1 MQNFIESCNIKMTY
15 KVAAYLRLSK
25 EEFSNEKESNS
36 ITNQKL
42 IVDNYL
48 KEHNE
53 YKLVDYYIDDG
64 YSGTNFNRPEF
75 QRMLE
80 DIKNKKIEVIIIK
93 DLSRLGR
100 NYIETGNFIEV
111 IFPGMGVS
119 VISVDENCEIDSSDY
134 YGDDYLPLKN
144 LFNDTYAKD
153 ISKKVRSALIVKKYN
168 GEFVGKLAPYGYIKD
183 PKDKHK
189 FLIDKN
195 VSHTI
200 KKIFNMILNGKSR
213 REVANFLNDN
223 DILTPSEYLKINT
236 EKDTTIMKK
245 WNPEM
250 VNSIL
255 RNENYTGT
263 LFQGKKRKLNY
274 RVNKKINIDKENWI
288 VTENH
293 HEAIINK
300 EKFDKV
306 QDILDRQTK
315 VNKDGSIDLLSG
327 FLKCKCCGS
336 NMVKRSS
343 KGKVYYYCSNYY
355 RKKSCENNK
364 SVSRSILDELIKKEL
379 NITDITRLNMDDNI
393 KYISVFS
400 NNKIEIVRR

>member
-1 MQNFIESCNIKMTY
+1 MKY

-42 IVDNYL
+42 IIDKYL
-48 KEHNE
+48 ENNKK
-53 YKLVDYYIDDG
+53 YVLVDYYIDDG

-80 DIKNKKIEVIIIK
+80 DIKNKKIDIIIIK

-100 NYIETGNFIEV
+100 NYIETGNYIEV
-111 IFPGMGVS
+111 IFPAMRVS
-119 VISVDENCEIDSSDY
+119 VISVDEDCEIDSSDY

-144 LFNDTYAKD
+144 LFNDMYAKD
-153 ISKKVRSALIVKKYN
+153 ISKKVRSSLIVKKYN
-168 GEFVGKLAPYGYIKD
+168 REFVGKLAPYGYIKD

-195 VSHTI
+195 VSHII
-200 KKIFNMILNGKSR
+200 KKIFDMILNGKSR
-213 REVANFLNDN
+213 REVADFLNNN

-236 EKDTTIMKK
+236 DKDTTIMKK

-255 RNENYTGT
+255 KNENYTGT

-274 RVNKKINIDKENWI
+274 RIDKKIKLDKENWI

-293 HEAIINK
+293 HEAIISK

-306 QDILDRQTK
+306 QEILDRKSK

-327 FLKCKCCGS
+327 ILKCKCCGS
-336 NMVKRSS
+336 NMIKRTS
-343 KGKVYYYCSNYY
+343 KGNVYYYCSNYY
-355 RKKSCENNK
+355 RTKNCKNNK
-364 SVSRSILDELIKKEL
+364 SISKSILEEFIKKEL
-379 NITDITRLNMDDNI
+379 NINEITRLNINNNI
-393 KYISVFS
+393 KYISVVS
-400 NNKIEIVRR
+400 NNEIEIIKTNGSDK

>member
-1 MQNFIESCNIKMTY
+1 MQRFN
-15 KVAAYLRLSK
+15 VAAYLRLSK

-42 IVDNYL
+42 IIDNYL
-48 KEHNE
+48 KEHKE
-53 YKLVDYYIDDG
+53 YELVDYYIDDG

-80 DIKNKKIEVIIIK
+80 DIKNKKIDIIIIK

-119 VISVDENCEIDSSDY
+119 VISVDENCEIDPSDY

-153 ISKKVRSALIVKKYN
+153 ISKKVRSSLIVKKYN

-195 VSHTI
+195 VAHII

-213 REVANFLNDN
+213 REVADFLNDN

-236 EKDTTIMKK
+236 DKDTTIMKK

-255 RNENYTGT
+255 RNENYIGT

-274 RVNKKINIDKENWI
+274 RIDKKIKLDKENWI

-293 HEAIINK
+293 HEAIISK
-300 EKFDKV
+300 EKFEKV
-306 QDILDRQTK
+306 QEILDRKSK
-315 VNKDGSIDLLSG
+315 VNKDGSIDILSG
-327 FLKCKCCGS
+327 ILKCKCCGS
-336 NMVKRSS
+336 NMIKRTS

-355 RKKSCENNK
+355 RTKKCENNK
-364 SVSRSILDELIKKEL
+364 SISKSKVEELIKKEL
-379 NITDITRLNMDDNI
+379 NITEITRLNINNNI
-393 KYISVFS
+393 KYISVVS
-400 NNKIEIVRR
+400 NNEIEIIKTNGSDK

>member
-1 MQNFIESCNIKMTY
+1 
-15 KVAAYLRLSK
+15 
-25 EEFSNEKESNS
+25 
-36 ITNQKL
+36 
-42 IVDNYL
+42 
-48 KEHNE
+48 
-53 YKLVDYYIDDG
+53 
-64 YSGTNFNRPEF
+64 
-75 QRMLE
+75 
-80 DIKNKKIEVIIIK
+80 
-93 DLSRLGR
+93 
-100 NYIETGNFIEV
+100 
-111 IFPGMGVS
+111 
-119 VISVDENCEIDSSDY
+119 
-134 YGDDYLPLKN
+134 
-144 LFNDTYAKD
+144 
-153 ISKKVRSALIVKKYN
+153 
-168 GEFVGKLAPYGYIKD
+168 
-183 PKDKHK
+183 
-189 FLIDKN
+189 
-195 VSHTI
+195 
-200 KKIFNMILNGKSR
+200 
-213 REVANFLNDN
+213 
-223 DILTPSEYLKINT
+223 
-236 EKDTTIMKK
+236 
-245 WNPEM
+245 M

-336 NMVKRSS
+336 NMLKRSS

-379 NITDITRLNMDDNI
+379 NITDITRLELENKV
-393 KYISVFS
+393 KYIYIDKDKNV
-400 NNKIEIVRR
+400 KIDFK

>member
-1 MQNFIESCNIKMTY
+1 
-15 KVAAYLRLSK
+15 
-25 EEFSNEKESNS
+25 
-36 ITNQKL
+36 
-42 IVDNYL
+42 
-48 KEHNE
+48 
-53 YKLVDYYIDDG
+53 
-64 YSGTNFNRPEF
+64 
-75 QRMLE
+75 
-80 DIKNKKIEVIIIK
+80 
-93 DLSRLGR
+93 
-100 NYIETGNFIEV
+100 
-111 IFPGMGVS
+111 
-119 VISVDENCEIDSSDY
+119 
-134 YGDDYLPLKN
+134 
-144 LFNDTYAKD
+144 
-153 ISKKVRSALIVKKYN
+153 
-168 GEFVGKLAPYGYIKD
+168 
-183 PKDKHK
+183 
-189 FLIDKN
+189 
-195 VSHTI
+195 
-200 KKIFNMILNGKSR
+200 
-213 REVANFLNDN
+213 
-223 DILTPSEYLKINT
+223 
-236 EKDTTIMKK
+236 
-245 WNPEM
+245 M

-315 VNKDGSIDLLSG
+315 VNKDGSIDLLSV

>member
-1 MQNFIESCNIKMTY
+1 M
-15 KVAAYLRLSK
+15 
-25 EEFSNEKESNS
+25 
-36 ITNQKL
+36 
-42 IVDNYL
+42 
-48 KEHNE
+48 
-53 YKLVDYYIDDG
+53 
-64 YSGTNFNRPEF
+64 
-75 QRMLE
+75 
-80 DIKNKKIEVIIIK
+80 
-93 DLSRLGR
+93 
-100 NYIETGNFIEV
+100 
-111 IFPGMGVS
+111 
-119 VISVDENCEIDSSDY
+119 
-134 YGDDYLPLKN
+134 
-144 LFNDTYAKD
+144 YAKD
-153 ISKKVRSALIVKKYN
+153 ISKKVRSSLIVKKYN

-195 VSHTI
+195 VSHI
-200 KKIFNMILNGKSR
+200 IIKIFNMILDGKSR
-213 REVANFLNDN
+213 KEVSEFLNQN

-236 EKDTTIMKK
+236 NKDVTVMKK

-274 RVNKKINIDKENWI
+274 RVDKKINIDKENWI

>member
-1 MQNFIESCNIKMTY
+1 MEKEKI

-42 IVDNYL
+42 IIDNYL
-48 KEHNE
+48 KEHKE
-53 YKLVDYYIDDG
+53 YVLVDYYIDDG

-80 DIKNKKIEVIIIK
+80 DIKNKKLDVIITK

-100 NYIETGNFIEV
+100 NYIETGNYIDV
-111 IFPGMGVS
+111 IFPAMGVS
-119 VISVDENCEIDSSDY
+119 VILVDENCEIDSSDY
-134 YGDDYLPLKN
+134 YSDDYLPLKN
-144 LFNDTYAKD
+144 LFNDMYAKD
-153 ISKKVRSALIVKKYN
+153 ISKKVRSSLIVKKYN

-195 VSHTI
+195 VSHII

-213 REVANFLNDN
+213 REVADFLNDN
-223 DILTPSEYLKINT
+223 YILTPSEYLKINT
-236 EKDTTIMKK
+236 DKDTTIMKK

-274 RVNKKINIDKENWI
+274 RIDKKIKLDKENWI

-300 EKFDKV
+300 EDFDKV
-306 QDILDRQTK
+306 QEILDRKSK
-315 VNKDGSIDLLSG
+315 VNKDGSIDILSG
-327 FLKCKCCGS
+327 ILKCKCCGS
-336 NMVKRSS
+336 NMIKRTS

-355 RKKSCENNK
+355 RTKKCENNK
-364 SVSRSILDELIKKEL
+364 SISKSTVEDFIKKEL
-379 NITDITRLNMDDNI
+379 NITEITRLNINNSI
-393 KYISVFS
+393 KYISVVS
-400 NNKIEIVRR
+400 NNEIEIIKTNGSDK